1 MTHLPIASVPT
12 ELPHALRALA
22 GFTAAIAVVALL
34 LQYHLLLR
42 TPGLGAADATLRYL
56 GYFTILSNIGVAAV
70 CLALARG
77 RREGLAGPVPRAA
90 VALFIGITGLIYVI
104 ILRPLWHPQGA
115 QWWADTGL
123 HYGVP
128 VLYLLGWLA
137 GRTAWRPASAWV
149 AQHTG
154 VPDGLPRLG
163 PAGRAAQWAVPVS
176 LPGPGRAGHRGGR
189 AQCAVRGGG
198 IRGVRCAAVVAGW
211 RLGGAPPQPL
221 THQLPPSSCS

>member
-1 MTHLPIASVPT
+1 MTRLPIAPVPAG
-12 ELPHALRALA
+12 LPHALRALA
-22 GFTAAIAVVALL
+22 GLTAAVAVVALL

-42 TPGLGAADATLRYL
+42 TPGLVAADATLRYL

-115 QWWADTGL
+115 QWWADAGL
-123 HYGVP
+123 HYAVP

-137 GRTAWRPASAWV
+137 GPHGGLHRRGLLSTLALPTVYLGWALLVGRLSGQYPYPFLDLGALGIALV
-149 AQHTG
+149 ARNALS
-154 VPDGLPRLG
+154 V
-163 PAGRAAQWAVPVS
+163 
-176 LPGPGRAGHRGGR
+176 
-189 AQCAVRGGG
+189 
-198 IRGVRCAAVVAGW
+198 AVVFVV
-211 RLGGAPPQPL
+211 
-221 THQLPPSSCS
+221 

>member
-1 MTHLPIASVPT
+1 MTRLPIAPVPT
-12 ELPHALRALA
+12 GLPHALRALA
-22 GFTAAIAVVALL
+22 GLTAAVAVVALL

-42 TPGLGAADATLRYL
+42 TPGLVAADATLRYL

-115 QWWADTGL
+115 QWWADAGL
-123 HYGVP
+123 HYAVP

-137 GRTAWRPASAWV
+137 GPHGGLHRRGLLSTLALPTVYLGWALLVGRLSGQYPYPFLDLGALGIALV
-149 AQHTG
+149 ARNTLS
-154 VPDGLPRLG
+154 V
-163 PAGRAAQWAVPVS
+163 
-176 LPGPGRAGHRGGR
+176 
-189 AQCAVRGGG
+189 
-198 IRGVRCAAVVAGW
+198 AVVFVVC
-211 RLGGAPPQPL
+211 GAL
-221 THQLPPSSCS
+221 VWWLDGALAARRRNR

>member
-1 MTHLPIASVPT
+1 MTRLRTDPVRAAPT
-12 ELPHALRALA
+12 PALRAWA
-22 GFTAAIAVVALL
+22 GLTAFIAVASLL

-77 RREGLAGPVPRAA
+77 RGDGLAGPVPRAA

-115 QWWADTGL
+115 QWWADGGL
-123 HYGVP
+123 HYAVP

-137 GRTAWRPASAWV
+137 GP
-149 AQHTG
+149 HG
-154 VPDGLPRLG
+154 GLHRRGLLG
-163 PAGRAAQWAVPVS
+163 ALAFPTVYLGWALLVGRVSGQYPYPFLDLGTLGLVLVLRNVLAV
-176 LPGPGRAGHRGGR
+176 
-189 AQCAVRGGG
+189 
-198 IRGVRCAAVVAGW
+198 AVVFVVC
-211 RLGGAPPQPL
+211 GGLLWWLDGALAQRRRRG
-221 THQLPPSSCS
+221 